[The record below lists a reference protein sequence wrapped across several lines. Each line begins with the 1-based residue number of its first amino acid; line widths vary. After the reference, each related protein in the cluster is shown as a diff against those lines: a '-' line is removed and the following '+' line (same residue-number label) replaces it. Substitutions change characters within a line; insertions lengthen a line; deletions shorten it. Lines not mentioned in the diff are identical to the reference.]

1 MQMLT
6 ASAGNQTSILEHFKD
21 EKQNMCAKKVLIITI
36 F

>member
-1 MQMLT
+1 MQVLT
-6 ASAGNQTSILEHFKD
+6 VAAGNHSSTLEHFKD